1 MVRPDRDEHAWER
14 LCARK
19 RDEIERDTRLL
30 STQQQKRCERAERLY
45 AELESA
51 HAHTVTEENDVC
63 EDGVLDLRGKELKVF
78 TVPAA
83 VERTLAT
90 RTIHTL
96 ILRNNRLQHLDAR
109 TLAPLIAL
117 VKLDVSR
124 NELERLGP
132 TGAVTIPGDHA
143 KVLAAHPGA
152 RAAGVKGGFPPRLE
166 VLLAAF
172 NRVQKLS
179 LGAAGAPCLKR
190 LVVAHN
196 VVRFVAPDIA
206 KAPNL
211 EELDLR
217 GNRLSADQLKHLAPL
232 KKLAKVR
239 VGRNPLCADRR
250 HGHAVPS
257 HVRNA
262 LSTTKAPPAAPPP
275 ARACHLYK
283 YPSPREPTT

>member
-109 TLAPLIAL
+109 TLAPLVAL

-166 VLLAAF
+166 VLLAAY

-179 LGAAGAPCLKR
+179 LGAAGSP
-190 LVVAHN
+190 
-196 VVRFVAPDIA
+196 
-206 KAPNL
+206 
-211 EELDLR
+211 
-217 GNRLSADQLKHLAPL
+217 
-232 KKLAKVR
+232 
-239 VGRNPLCADRR
+239 
-250 HGHAVPS
+250 PS
-257 HVRNA
+257 HQPRA
-262 LSTTKAPPAAPPP
+262 RRGAPRAPSRGP
-275 ARACHLYK
+275 LVW
-283 YPSPREPTT
+283 

>member
-30 STQQQKRCERAERLY
+30 STQQAQRCERAERLY

-51 HAHTVTEENDVC
+51 HAHTEDKEDDTC
-63 EDGVLDLRGKELKVF
+63 ADGVLDLRGKELKVF

-90 RTIHTL
+90 RDLHTL

-143 KVLAAHPGA
+143 RVLAAHPGA
-152 RAAGVKGGFPPRLE
+152 KAAARAGGFPPRLE
-166 VLLAAF
+166 VLLAAY

-196 VVRFVAPDIA
+196 VVRFV
-206 KAPNL
+206 
-211 EELDLR
+211 
-217 GNRLSADQLKHLAPL
+217 
-232 KKLAKVR
+232 
-239 VGRNPLCADRR
+239 
-250 HGHAVPS
+250 
-257 HVRNA
+257 
-262 LSTTKAPPAAPPP
+262 
-275 ARACHLYK
+275 
-283 YPSPREPTT
+283 